1 LTSAAAHGLKSSRQP
16 HVGPAAGIDQ
26 QYPRDLPVVG
36 CLLRPA
42 MMQSGQGLCSDDR
55 VARIAQLD
63 RNSGMASAS
72 SFFTRESATRR

>member
-1 LTSAAAHGLKSSRQP
+1 
-16 HVGPAAGIDQ
+16 
-26 QYPRDLPVVG
+26 
-36 CLLRPA
+36 